1 MPPKPPQPAGLVLNP
16 QTPGGNFLQPRR
28 EIREKAEDAPRT
40 GKHAVTGETRIAPQ
54 DRDDLLL
61 RHAAKGDEDAFA
73 LLYRRHQ
80 GALYRFALRMTG
92 STWGSEEIVQDVF
105 MTLIREPKK
114 YDPERG
120 TVGALLFGIARN
132 RVMKHLERAPR
143 EVSLEERNED
153 GTGTGIVLQD
163 SFTPAMWLEKRERMH
178 QVRAAVLD
186 LPAEFREAV
195 VMCELEEMSYEEA
208 AQMTG
213 CPIGTIRS
221 RLHRGRALLLA
232 KLEMLRGVPRRVKV
246 AR

>member
-1 MPPKPPQPAGLVLNP
+1 MV
-16 QTPGGNFLQPRR
+16 R
-28 EIREKAEDAPRT
+28 EIREKAEDAPRRDSD
-40 GKHAVTGETRIAPQ
+40 AVAGETRIAAHE
-54 DRDDLLL
+54 RDDLLL
-61 RHAAKGDEDAFA
+61 RRAAKGDEEAFA

-92 STWGSEEIVQDVF
+92 SAWGAEEIVQDVF
-105 MTLIREPKK
+105 MTLMRAPKK
-114 YDPERG
+114 YDPTRG
-120 TVGALLFGIARN
+120 SVGALLFGIARN
-132 RVMKHLERAPR
+132 RVMKHLERIPR
-143 EVSLEERNED
+143 EVSLEEKNED

-163 SFTPAMWLEKRERMH
+163 NFTPATWVETRERRH
-178 QVRAAVLD
+178 QVRSAVLD

-208 AQMTG
+208 AQMAG

-232 KLEMLRGVPRRVKV
+232 KLEMLRDVPRRMRA

>member
-1 MPPKPPQPAGLVLNP
+1 M
-16 QTPGGNFLQPRR
+16 RR
-28 EIREKAEDAPRT
+28 
-40 GKHAVTGETRIAPQ
+40 
-54 DRDDLLL
+54 
-61 RHAAKGDEDAFA
+61 AAKGDEEAFA

-92 STWGSEEIVQDVF
+92 SAWGAEEIVQDVF

-132 RVMKHLERAPR
+132 HVMKHLERIPR
-143 EVSLEERNED
+143 EVSLEEKNED
-153 GTGTGIVLQD
+153 GTGSGIVLQD
-163 SFTPAMWLEKRERMH
+163 NFTPAKWVETRERMH
-178 QVRAAVLD
+178 QVRAAVLE
-186 LPAEFREAV
+186 LPTEFREAV

-208 AQMTG
+208 ARMTG

-232 KLEMLRGVPRRVKV
+232 KLEMLRDVPRRMKV

>member
-1 MPPKPPQPAGLVLNP
+1 LHDG
-16 QTPGGNFLQPRR
+16 R
-28 EIREKAEDAPRT
+28 EIREKAQPAPRA
-40 GKHAVTGETRIAPQ
+40 GREAEAGETRIAEH

-61 RHAAKGDEDAFA
+61 RHAAKGDEEAFA

-92 STWGSEEIVQDVF
+92 SAWGAEEIVQDVF
-105 MTLIREPKK
+105 MTLIRAPKK

-120 TVGALLFGIARN
+120 SVGALLFGIARN

-143 EVSLEERNED
+143 EVALEEKNED
-153 GTGTGIVLQD
+153 GTGAGIILQD
-163 SFTPAMWLEKRERMH
+163 NFTPAMWVEKRERMH
-178 QVRAAVLD
+178 RVRAAVLD

-232 KLEMLRGVPRRVKV
+232 KLEILRDVPRRMKA